1 MQNYFVENSESTAFF
16 AFDIAPSILKTDE
29 LTLTDEET
37 AALDTF
43 KKMNILAFKKDS
55 INSKNYQSELT
66 KVNTILKDEQYES
79 LIKYGSNTNGAAIY
93 FAGETDKIDEFVLVT
108 NQDDTGFAIVR
119 ILGDDMDINH
129 VMTLFQLLQKSNVDM
144 EQLKPL
150 QQFIK

>member
-29 LTLTDEET
+29 LTLTDKET

-129 VMTLFQLLQKSNVDM
+129 VMTLFQLLQKSNADM